1 MAVLEVQ
8 AGPARLGVGQ
18 RGPLRGTRDGAAV
31 AQPLHGRYYEAA
43 MAGRVFFQTTTPLGL
58 AIPIYTGTAPRVA
71 LWNPPN
77 SGVNAVLIG
86 ISAQRASGTTVEFAA
101 GLFAAFGV
109 DAVATGA
116 FLTAFPGAINVAK
129 TEPLNAILGAGEKS
143 RVLSTASGTVTA
155 TAWAAGDH
163 VYSLFHSYAAVG
175 TSTTDGTPWT
185 HDFEG
190 RVIVPPGCV
199 IALAGSVASVA
210 LYATTL
216 IWEEVER

>member
-1 MAVLEVQ
+1 MGLIDIRDLLFGSGKDAKS
-8 AGPARLGVGQ
+8 P
-18 RGPLRGTRDGAAV
+18 GPLMVSD
-31 AQPLHGRYYEAA
+31 LHGKFYETAKS
-43 MAGRVFFQTTTPLGL
+43 GRLFFQTTTPLGL

-77 SGVNAVLIG
+77 SGVIANLVS

-109 DAVATGA
+109 DAVATGS

-129 TEPLNAILGAGEKS
+129 TEPFNGILGAGERSK
-143 RVLSTASGTVTA
+143 VLSTASGTVTA

-163 VYSLFHSYAAVG
+163 IYSLFHSYAAVG

-185 HDFEG
+185 HDFDG
-190 RVIVPPGCV
+190 KIQVRPGTF
-199 IALAGSVASVA
+199 IALAASVASVA

-216 IWEEVER
+216 MWEEVPE